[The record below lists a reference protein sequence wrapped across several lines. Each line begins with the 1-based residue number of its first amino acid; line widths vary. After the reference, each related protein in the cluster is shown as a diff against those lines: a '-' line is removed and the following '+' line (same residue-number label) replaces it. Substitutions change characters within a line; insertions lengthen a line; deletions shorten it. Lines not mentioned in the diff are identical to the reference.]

1 MKDGRKNVPVES
13 DGTTHKCDEMVNSRN
28 SYRTVEVKEID
39 PELLKQYE
47 QAIND
52 KAAKHPPKKK
62 NYWFLDLVNIRKEI
76 PIMAR
81 Q

>member
-1 MKDGRKNVPVES
+1 MAKCRFCNKEITWMKDGRKNVPVES

-62 NYWFLDLVNIRKEI
+62 NY
-76 PIMAR
+76 
-81 Q
+81 